1 MAPEADF
8 SVNSQGDGEKWTVAD
23 FRADYRAMTR
33 DEFLS
38 RYPAP
43 FLIEVARSEGSTRTG
58 VLETDDGQNLHADVV
73 AEFLRC
79 RIVPMSS
86 LVTRGRFVIGRDID
100 NDLQTNNRWV
110 SKRHAELRAR
120 GDDGWEIC
128 DLGSSNGVFVDKVKI
143 DPGAPVGLEPG
154 REVSLGQALS
164 YLFVTAETLY
174 AYFLNVEPKKPDP
187 EPEDPS

>member
-1 MAPEADF
+1 MAPEAG
-8 SVNSQGDGEKWTVAD
+8 STSSSRGDGLRWTVAD

-33 DEFLS
+33 EAFLA

-58 VLETDDGQNLHADVV
+58 VLETDDGGGLHADVA

-79 RIVPMSS
+79 RVIAMSS
-86 LVTRGRFVIGRDID
+86 LLSRGRFVIGRDID
-100 NDLQTNNRWV
+100 NDFQLNNRWV
-110 SKRHAELRAR
+110 SKRHAEIKA
-120 GDDGWEIC
+120 GAEESWEIC

-143 DPGAPVGLEPG
+143 DIGHAVSLEPG
-154 REVSLGQALS
+154 REISLGQALS

-174 AYFLNVEPKKPDP
+174 AYFLNVEPKPAP
-187 EPEDPS
+187 EP